1 MKTYSQ
7 ERPLSLLP
15 LGDGNWHYNYNVTE
29 GVREDEDGTES
40 PEWSFESVFIQG
52 EPSEAKIVSAVV
64 HERYTD
70 EEIAL
75 MNAQHQAAAM
85 GLDDEPEGY
94 SDYLS
99 LVAATRTEAATAI
112 STMQHGEETTT
123 EE

>member
-52 EPSEAKIVSAVV
+52 EPSVAKIVSAVV

-112 STMQHGEETTT
+112 SAMQHGEETTT